1 MALVVLAVLY
11 TPMLWIA
18 RYDVPAADDF
28 SFSCETHRAIEDGTG
43 LPGAIA
49 GAVEKAGMVYDTWQG
64 TFSAIFMM
72 AFQPG
77 IWGLRTYALTTWMM
91 LGALT
96 GGIFFFCI
104 RMLNGIFGVRKS
116 VAGIVAAVICA
127 GCSQFLPSP
136 NQSFYW
142 YNGAVYYTF
151 TFAVLLVMMALVT
164 GYILHG

>member
-1 MALVVLAVLY
+1 MRVRRIDFKVIFVMALVVLAVLY

-104 RMLNGIFGVRKS
+104 FANLFKISLLNS
-116 VAGIVAAVICA
+116 
-127 GCSQFLPSP
+127 S
-136 NQSFYW
+136 N
-142 YNGAVYYTF
+142 
-151 TFAVLLVMMALVT
+151 
-164 GYILHG
+164 